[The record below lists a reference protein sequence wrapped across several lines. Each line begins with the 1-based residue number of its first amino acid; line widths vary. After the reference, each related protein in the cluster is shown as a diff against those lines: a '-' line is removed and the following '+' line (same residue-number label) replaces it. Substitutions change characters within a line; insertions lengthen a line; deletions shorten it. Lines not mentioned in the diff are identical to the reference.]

1 MTAGQLVTPRASH
14 RVGLRDPF
22 RATAIVVTFMLG
34 VGTGLAVPA
43 IVMPG
48 GDSAAEIAAANPG
61 VATNNMSDAVRE
73 AHLKAQAW
81 GANPGVAT
89 NNMSDAVRNWRLL
102 AGLAPAPCEFRL
114 GPGLALPSGVVE
126 PCTRV
131 SVR

>member
-1 MTAGQLVTPRASH
+1 MTAGQLATPRASH
-14 RVGLRDPF
+14 RVGVRDPF

-61 VATNNMSDAVRE
+61 VATNNMSDAVR
-73 AHLKAQAW
+73 
-81 GANPGVAT
+81 
-89 NNMSDAVRNWRLL
+89 NWRLL

-114 GPGLALPSGVVE
+114 APGLALPSGVVE